1 MEEMHLAPRFSVAE
15 GRDQRVHHRPCRI
28 RVAPV
33 QSFDYLNQRV
43 IREIIGVVRDIR
55 QDQPTRPVRPE
66 IFVHWPQLPWLG
78 ASLVIRV
85 KRDPFAVRNAVQRAI
100 WSVDK
105 TLPESNARTVDQILG
120 EQVSEPRLYTI
131 LLGVFAVIALFLA
144 VIGIYGLLNT
154 IVNRHIHEMA
164 IRVAIGAQ
172 SVDLIRLIV
181 GQGLRISAVGLLI
194 GLMATIGV
202 TRVMK
207 SLLFG
212 VSPTDPLTLGAVAL
226 LLLIVGLLACY
237 IPTRRA
243 MTVDPMVALRCE

>member
-1 MEEMHLAPRFSVAE
+1 M
-15 GRDQRVHHRPCRI
+15 
-28 RVAPV
+28 
-33 QSFDYLNQRV
+33 
-43 IREIIGVVRDIR
+43 
-55 QDQPTRPVRPE
+55 
-66 IFVHWPQLPWLG
+66 
-78 ASLVIRV
+78 
-85 KRDPFAVRNAVQRAI
+85 
-100 WSVDK
+100 
-105 TLPESNARTVDQILG
+105 DQILG

>member
-1 MEEMHLAPRFSVAE
+1 
-15 GRDQRVHHRPCRI
+15 
-28 RVAPV
+28 
-33 QSFDYLNQRV
+33 
-43 IREIIGVVRDIR
+43 
-55 QDQPTRPVRPE
+55 
-66 IFVHWPQLPWLG
+66 
-78 ASLVIRV
+78 VIRV
-85 KRDPFAVRNAVQRAI
+85 KRDPFAVRNTVQRAI

-154 IVNRHIHEMA
+154 IVNRHIHGMA

-202 TRVMK
+202 TRVVK